1 MSSQRCCIF
10 PDIMKNSNQ
19 REEEKKICM
28 GNIINQSIVGIIIII
43 IIIITRIG
51 GDGDGDGDV
60 MKNFLSMATVTVC
73 IEAGYAY
80 RTNRSRVRSSPL

>member
-1 MSSQRCCIF
+1 
-10 PDIMKNSNQ
+10 
-19 REEEKKICM
+19 M

-60 MKNFLSMATVTVC
+60 MKKFS
-73 IEAGYAY
+73 
-80 RTNRSRVRSSPL
+80 

>member
-1 MSSQRCCIF
+1 MLYF
-10 PDIMKNSNQ
+10 PWYYEKTQ
-19 REEEKKICM
+19 TKEKKKKKICM

-60 MKNFLSMATVTVC
+60 MKKFS
-73 IEAGYAY
+73 
-80 RTNRSRVRSSPL
+80 